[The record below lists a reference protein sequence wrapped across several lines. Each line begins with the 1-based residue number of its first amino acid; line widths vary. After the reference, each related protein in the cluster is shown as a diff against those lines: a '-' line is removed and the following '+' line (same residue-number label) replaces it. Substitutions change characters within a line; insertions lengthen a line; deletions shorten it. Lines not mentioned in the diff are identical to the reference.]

1 MVYNPKNFR
10 ACGAQIEFPSLI
22 LFGETPKIQYRNRYL
37 RLVFLKFFSP
47 AARILSFLHR
57 EGYQQYAKGPGRRQV
72 WGNHHSIAYREGYQQ
87 YATGP
92 GRSPVW
98 RNHHGITYR
107 EGHRQCAQLRP
118 GAGRPGEEG
127 DELR

>member
-10 ACGAQIEFPSLI
+10 ACGAQIEFPPLI

-57 EGYQQYAKGPGRRQV
+57 EGYQQYARGPGRRQV
-72 WGNHHSIAYREGYQQ
+72 WGNHHSIAIGSAISNTRQ
-87 YATGP
+87 GP
-92 GRSPVW
+92 GAVRS
-98 RNHHGITYR
+98 GEITMVLPIGR
-107 EGHRQCAQLRP
+107 AIDNAHNCARARGGLEK
-118 GAGRPGEEG
+118 EEMS
-127 DELR
+127 